1 MITIPSHL
9 QFTIIVYRHFV
20 VWTTMKW
27 GHLLKTDRVYE
38 LYAKD
43 TTEKM
48 KTVLTLCDTDG
59 DGENLWKN
67 KHTIPAEE
75 LNGLHL

>member
-9 QFTIIVYRHFV
+9 QFTIIACLPPFCRLNNDEMSIF
-20 VWTTMKW
+20 
-27 GHLLKTDRVYE
+27 LLKIDRAYK

-59 DGENLWKN
+59 DGENLK
-67 KHTIPAEE
+67 E
-75 LNGLHL
+75 

>member
-1 MITIPSHL
+1 M
-9 QFTIIVYRHFV
+9 Y
-20 VWTTMKW
+20 K
-27 GHLLKTDRVYE
+27 

-75 LNGLHL
+75 LNSLHL

>member
-1 MITIPSHL
+1 
-9 QFTIIVYRHFV
+9 
-20 VWTTMKW
+20 MKW
-27 GHLLKTDRVYE
+27 GHLLKTDRVYK

-59 DGENLWKN
+59 DGENL
-67 KHTIPAEE
+67 
-75 LNGLHL
+75 